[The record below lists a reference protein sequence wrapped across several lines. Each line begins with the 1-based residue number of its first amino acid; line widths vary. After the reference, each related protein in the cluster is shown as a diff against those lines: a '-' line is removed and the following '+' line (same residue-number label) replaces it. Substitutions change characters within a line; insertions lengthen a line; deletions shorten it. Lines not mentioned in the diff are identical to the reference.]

1 MMYLIIKCD
10 ELSDQWECDAYRE
23 PICITE
29 DYSQYNKLGYEI
41 YEILA
46 DGNLRNIKDY
56 DEWRVKK

>member
-1 MMYLIIKCD
+1 MTYLIVECIKLC
-10 ELSDQWECDAYRE
+10 DQWECDADRI
-23 PICITE
+23 PLCVVK

-56 DEWRVKK
+56 DERKVRK